1 MIIHGS
7 RHRNVKRNRGRS
19 NNSGGEREGEEGA
32 GAEQMSDEGTRWRR
46 KDNGKQNLGG
56 GGQKLSGRHPLKE
69 GTTLGFKKS
78 HRVVRGIYH
87 QRRHRAAPSIKAPK
101 EASSRGGVETNNVQ
115 KNGG

>member
-1 MIIHGS
+1 M
-7 RHRNVKRNRGRS
+7 VKRNRGRS

-32 GAEQMSDEGTRWRR
+32 GAEQMSDEGTNRWRR

-69 GTTLGFKKS
+69 GTTLGFKKR

-87 QRRHRAAPSIKAPK
+87 QKRHRAAPSIKAPK